1 MGWRVRSGICCEVCW
16 RERDG
21 GRVEAIYEC
30 LCSISDVSV
39 NSYPSLPRYL
49 LPTTNCIDHRTH
61 SKGYVRTGKNTI
73 KVNRP
78 KGPYQLV
85 EYIGDTTFSNL
96 FTHIHT
102 HTHTQS
108 IIFHTP
114 LYRVRYVLIPLSSR
128 LASMSNKVRTTY
140 LIYRRLNNNRS
151 QRACL

>member
-1 MGWRVRSGICCEVCW
+1 MCW

-102 HTHTQS
+102 HTHTVYNIPYATLQS
-108 IIFHTP
+108 
-114 LYRVRYVLIPLSSR
+114 
-128 LASMSNKVRTTY
+128 KVRTHTP
-140 LIYRRLNNNRS
+140 IVSTRLDE
-151 QRACL
+151 